1 MGTRSYAWKQIVFE
15 IGAFALLTKNTQWW
29 TKKNADTLACSAKF
43 LGKRFGNI
51 LAMKNINLKVNGS
64 SASLVANL
72 QLTQLLIYVS
82 LVTHCHLFCLLLF
95 FVFIVCH

>member
-1 MGTRSYAWKQIVFE
+1 MLGNRLFLKLEHLHFLQKILSGGQ
-15 IGAFALLTKNTQWW
+15 
-29 TKKNADTLACSAKF
+29 KKMPDTLACSAKF